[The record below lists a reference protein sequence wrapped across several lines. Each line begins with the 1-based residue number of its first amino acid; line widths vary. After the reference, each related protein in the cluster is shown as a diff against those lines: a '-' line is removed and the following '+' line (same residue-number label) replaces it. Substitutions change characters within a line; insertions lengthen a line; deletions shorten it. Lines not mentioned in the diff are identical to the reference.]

1 VKLKQEN
8 DRKREAFEAQRLAQL
23 QYKLNK
29 QIEEKKERQK
39 LDLSLVEPKSV
50 IDSDFDLKQT
60 VCLPKVDR
68 STKPSLLSFNDKCD
82 DSLRKVIIPSSLV
95 EKFLLIASAN
105 TELNIETCA
114 ILCGKFTQ
122 NAFTITHVLVP
133 KQRGTA
139 DSCLTDNEE
148 EVFAVQDKH
157 DLITVGWIHTHPTQ
171 SSFMSSIDLH
181 THCSYQLMLPG
192 MRLVN
197 RVNIILLQFN
207 FNIILIEAIAIVCAP
222 KLDQMGC
229 FSLTDSYGLQFIAN
243 CKLTSF
249 HPHPKDPPLYQES
262 QHISF
267 DDTIQVNL
275 IDLR

>member
-1 VKLKQEN
+1 MKLKQEN
-8 DRKREAFEAQRLAQL
+8 DRKREAFEAQKLAQL

-29 QIEEKKERQK
+29 QIEHKKESQK
-39 LDLSLVEPKSV
+39 FDLSLVEPKSAL
-50 IDSDFDLKQT
+50 DSDFDLKQT
-60 VCLPKVDR
+60 DCLPKVDR

-82 DSLRKVIIPSSLV
+82 DSLRKVIIPQSLV
-95 EKFLLIASAN
+95 EKFLLIAKKN

-114 ILCGKFTQ
+114 ILCGKFAR

-192 MRLVN
+192 MRLV
-197 RVNIILLQFN
+197 
-207 FNIILIEAIAIVCAP
+207 
-222 KLDQMGC
+222 DH
-229 FSLTDSYGLQFIAN
+229 SS
-243 CKLTSF
+243 
-249 HPHPKDPPLYQES
+249 
-262 QHISF
+262 
-267 DDTIQVNL
+267 
-275 IDLR
+275 